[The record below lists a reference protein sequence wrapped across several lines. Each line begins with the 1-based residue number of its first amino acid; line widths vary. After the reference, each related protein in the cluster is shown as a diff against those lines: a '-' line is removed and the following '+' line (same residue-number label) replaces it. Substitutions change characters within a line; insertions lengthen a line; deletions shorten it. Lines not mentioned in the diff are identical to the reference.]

1 MHNQLLLEM
10 LDTLTRRAQ
19 VQPADFAVVA
29 FGAGPGSFTGVR
41 IAAAVAQSIALVAD
55 ALVVPVASSRAMLAA
70 SGLQSGQVVTVTR
83 SRGDAYYLAGYRGG
97 DDGWELVLPDA
108 LHTQWPRALRDEG
121 WVAVGDHP
129 PWQEAAEV
137 PQWRGEVRVDASHI
151 AELGVQGL
159 QANEGRD
166 PADGLPR
173 YVSGDTP
180 WQAR

>member
-1 MHNQLLLEM
+1 M
-10 LDTLTRRAQ
+10 
-19 VQPADFAVVA
+19 
-29 FGAGPGSFTGVR
+29 
-41 IAAAVAQSIALVAD
+41 
-55 ALVVPVASSRAMLAA
+55 
-70 SGLQSGQVVTVTR
+70 
-83 SRGDAYYLAGYRGG
+83 
-97 DDGWELVLPDA
+97 
-108 LHTQWPRALRDEG
+108 
-121 WVAVGDHP
+121 
-129 PWQEAAEV
+129 